1 MGDISELKIRLEK
14 RDKITYDYD
23 LLKLLQD
30 NELSHATYISKELG
44 INLNIGTQNDFSTL
58 LNSLKKT
65 FS

>member
-1 MGDISELKIRLEK
+1 LGDISELKIRLEK